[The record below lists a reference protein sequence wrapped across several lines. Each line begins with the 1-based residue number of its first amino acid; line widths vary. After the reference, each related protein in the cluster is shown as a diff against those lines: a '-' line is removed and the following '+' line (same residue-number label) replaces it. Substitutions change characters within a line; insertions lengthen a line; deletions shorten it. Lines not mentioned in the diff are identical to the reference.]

1 MTDPMRKS
9 QAVARAA
16 ATGTAAAGAAVLL
29 ARMGRPGRALGIV
42 AGAAG
47 LGAGAF
53 VANAPLLGPLVR
65 RGDPGVPHA
74 ALTFDDGPG
83 PSTGAVLDALQRAG
97 VRATFFVLGRQVE
110 RYPDLVARMR
120 DEGHQ
125 VASHGWDHG
134 ILVFRGPRYVA
145 DQLRRTERAVEAAAG
160 PGALTRLFRA
170 PHGFRGPATWA
181 TARALGYRMAGWTA
195 GVWDTAEPGVEV
207 IVERCRRALTPG
219 AVVLLHD
226 ADGWDPSRE
235 RAQTAAALPGVCD
248 AAAGRGVRLVT
259 MDELVP
265 A

>member
-1 MTDPMRKS
+1 MRKS
-9 QAVARAA
+9 QAVVRAV
-16 ATGTAAAGAAVLL
+16 ATGTAAAGAATLL
-29 ARMGRPGRALGIV
+29 ARMGRPGRAAALV
-42 AGAAG
+42 AGAAA

-53 VANAPLLGPLVR
+53 TANAPVLGPLVR
-65 RGDPGVPHA
+65 RGDARRPLA

-83 PSTGAVLDALQRAG
+83 PSTPAVLDALARAG
-97 VRATFFVLGRQVE
+97 VRATFFVLGRQAQRHPE
-110 RYPDLVARMR
+110 LILRMR
-120 DEGHQ
+120 EEGHQ

-145 DQLRRTERAVEAAAG
+145 DQLRRTERAVEDAAG
-160 PGALTRLFRA
+160 PGTLTRLFRA
-170 PHGFRGPATWA
+170 PHGFRGPATWP

-207 IVERCRRALTPG
+207 IVERCRRALGPG

-235 RAQTAAALPGVCD
+235 RAQTVDALPGVCD
-248 AAAGRGVRLVT
+248 AAAAGGVRLVT